1 MAILSRR
8 NLLANM
14 LVVSAASAAAAT
26 AVAIPAVSAVAQD
39 VPVGVSPRMAQLVAD
54 FMRLSAALDIAENSG
69 DPKAWDRA
77 ADARRPVLEEL
88 VFERP
93 ESLLDLAA
101 KMTALSQFM
110 SDEDSENFVFRRLAE
125 DATALAGSAAK

>member
-1 MAILSRR
+1 MSIMSRR
-8 NLLANM
+8 TLLSNM

-26 AVAIPAVSAVAQD
+26 AIAIPSVSAVAQD
-39 VPVGVSPRMAQLVAD
+39 VPAGVSPRMAQLVAD
-54 FMRLSAALDIAENSG
+54 FMRLSAALDVAENSG
-69 DPKAWDRA
+69 DPKAWGHA
-77 ADARRPVLEEL
+77 ADDRRPALEEL

-101 KMTALSQFM
+101 KMSALSQFM

-125 DATALAGSAAK
+125 DATTLAGGAK